1 MRTLYIL
8 MVVCLVGIQPSMAQQ
23 RFPSSGTITFEKTI
37 NMHAYLNR
45 LIRERENDGM
55 SKQFYESYKSANPQF
70 KRLNSKLSFSGN
82 HTLFTPIPD
91 QAVQDFMANSP
102 GIYQA
107 NIIYTDLSTGLYT
120 CQKQVYGDNLLISDT
135 TRAIQWKITSETRE
149 IAGYQCRRAN
159 AVIMD
164 SVYVVAF
171 YTDQIHVS
179 GGPES
184 FTGLPGMILGI
195 ALPHDNVTWFATNV
209 DLTSVPPASMVPPKK
224 GKPMTATGM
233 KEKIKSV
240 WGNNGGG
247 ILWWLEL

>member
-1 MRTLYIL
+1 MRTRYIMIAIFL
-8 MVVCLVGIQPSMAQQ
+8 LGVQSLIAQQ

-37 NMHAYLNR
+37 NMHAYINKR
-45 LIRERENDGM
+45 IRERPDEGF
-55 SKQFYESYKSANPQF
+55 SKQFLESYKSANPQF
-70 KRLNSKLSFSGN
+70 KRLNSKLSFSGT

-91 QAVQDFMANSP
+91 AATQDFMSGSP
-102 GIYQA
+102 GIYQS
-107 NIIYTDLSTGLYT
+107 NTIYTDLATGLYT
-120 CQKQVYGDNLLISDT
+120 CQKEVYGDNLLINDT
-135 TRAIQWKITSETRE
+135 VRAIQWKITSETRE

-159 AVIMD
+159 AIIMD

-195 ALPHDNVTWFATNV
+195 ALPHDNVTWFATSV
-209 DLTSVPPASMVPPKK
+209 DLTSVPTNSIIPPKK
-224 GKPMTATGM
+224 GKVLTVANM

-240 WGNNGGG
+240 WGNNAGS
-247 ILWWLEL
+247 IMWWLEL